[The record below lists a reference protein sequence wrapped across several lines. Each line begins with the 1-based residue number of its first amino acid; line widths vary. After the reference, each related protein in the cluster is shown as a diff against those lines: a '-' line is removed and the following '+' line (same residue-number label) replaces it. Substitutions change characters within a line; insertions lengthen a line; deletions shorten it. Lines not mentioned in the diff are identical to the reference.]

1 MLHDQKVVVVL
12 PAYRAGR
19 TLRLTHEAIPRDV
32 VDEVILVD
40 DASDDDTVTVARQL
54 GITVFVHKQ
63 NLGYGGNQK
72 TCYAEAL
79 RAGADIVVMV
89 HPDYQYEPR
98 LITAMAAMI
107 ASRVYDVVL
116 GSRILG
122 GTARAG
128 GMPPYKYIA
137 NRALTLVQNLLL
149 GSKLSEFHT
158 GYRAFSRNAL
168 ESLPL
173 LANSDDFV
181 FDNEVLAQAI
191 ALGLRIGEMSCPTR
205 YFPEASSIDL
215 RRSITYG
222 IGVVGVSIAYRLWKC
237 GVASPR
243 IFSRSP
249 TLRLRPA
256 HYVSVSD
263 GTESRVGV
271 WRSVYGP
278 AAACG
283 ESLAPSTNDTSKGDT
298 TAARVTQTRRLT
310 GTAEAPRA
318 SSSLLLG
325 EHAAPEQLAGWNS
338 DLRR

>member
-1 MLHDQKVVVVL
+1 MLHDQRVVVVL

-40 DASDDDTVTVARQL
+40 DASDDDTITVARQL

-122 GTARAG
+122 GTARWRHA
-128 GMPPYKYIA
+128 PLQVHSQPSSHA
-137 NRALTLVQNLLL
+137 VQNLLL

-181 FDNEVLAQAI
+181 FDNKVLAQAI

-263 GTESRVGV
+263 GSESRVGV

-298 TAARVTQTRRLT
+298 TDARVTQTRRLT
-310 GTAEAPRA
+310 GTAEAPRVLEFFA
-318 SSSLLLG
+318 PWRARGAGTSGRVELG
-325 EHAAPEQLAGWNS
+325 SP
-338 DLRR
+338 